1 MLINEACRLTN
12 LTKKAITYYE
22 KQKLIDPNKDV
33 NGYREYTK
41 EDVRLLN
48 EISLYRKLDIS
59 IKDIKS
65 ILKSSNKNNEI
76 EKILIDKKKKEVE
89 LKIQKSYLEK
99 LINSGFEEDE
109 VIKLNEEIIN
119 HENNNGSFIKNEL
132 KRAFPDGIGTYLSY
146 HFAPYLNESMN
157 SVDKYNAWI
166 SIVEFLDNVPD
177 IKIPKII
184 QLGYDSMSDE
194 TQLQIA
200 NKTKEKMLAIMKAQ
214 GDELEKYKK
223 ELLESI
229 DKQNDKSIA
238 KMMNPY
244 FKFKKQLNEFFT
256 SSGYYDVFIPNMK
269 ILSSE
274 YKEYNEKLTTFNN
287 KMEEELGIKYDEN
300 MRIIRVEK

>member
-22 KQKLIDPNKDV
+22 KQKLIDPKKDV
-33 NGYREYTK
+33 NRYREYTK

-146 HFAPYLNESMN
+146 HFAPYLNEPMD

-214 GDELEKYKK
+214 GEELEKYKK
-223 ELLESI
+223 ELLENI

-274 YKEYNEKLTTFNN
+274 YKDYNEKLTTFNN

-300 MRIIRVEK
+300 MRIIMVEK